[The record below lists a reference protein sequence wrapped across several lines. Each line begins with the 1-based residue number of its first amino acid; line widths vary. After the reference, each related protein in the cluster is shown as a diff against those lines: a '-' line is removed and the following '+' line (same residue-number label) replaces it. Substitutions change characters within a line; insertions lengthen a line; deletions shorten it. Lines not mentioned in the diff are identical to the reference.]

1 MALAKCDPCSSCCVS
16 EWPQWQGTR
25 VFPQAGLWTPEPG
38 GMEGLVCPALPPCSR
53 LQPHL
58 CHLFLTPMGRYVHSV
73 SAQLPERLI
82 SVHAYPFLQLMVKS
96 PLLSCYIFNRH
107 AKDIVL
113 WNFCFRVIFFQ
124 PRLNRKLVFTRGCW
138 NSYCSIIWLYV
149 VFPGQNNCDCC
160 WCWIILMLVT
170 RNLVHILF
178 WNGFTLCLT

>member
-1 MALAKCDPCSSCCVS
+1 MALTECEPYSSCCVS
-16 EWPQWQGTR
+16 EWPQWQGAG
-25 VFPQAGLWTPEPG
+25 VFPQAGLRAPEPG
-38 GMEGLVCPALPPCSR
+38 RVEGLVCPALPPYSR

-58 CHLFLTPMGRYVHSV
+58 CYLFLAPVGRYLHRVF
-73 SAQLPERLI
+73 AQFPERLI
-82 SVHAYPFLQLMVKS
+82 SVHAYPSLQLIVKS
-96 PLLSCYIFNRH
+96 PLPWCYTLISY

-113 WNFCFRVIFFQ
+113 WNFLLSGDFLQ

-138 NSYCSIIWLYV
+138 NSYCSIIWWYV
-149 VFPGQNNCDCC
+149 VFPGQNNYGCC